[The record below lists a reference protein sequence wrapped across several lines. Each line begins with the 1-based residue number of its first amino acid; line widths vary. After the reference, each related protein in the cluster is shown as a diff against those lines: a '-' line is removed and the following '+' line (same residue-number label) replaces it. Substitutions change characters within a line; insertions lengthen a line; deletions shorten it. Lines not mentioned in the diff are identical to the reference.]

1 MAKKLSCS
9 NETRVALVESGLASM
24 KEDLIEIK
32 LQLRSFIETADKK
45 YATKEE
51 LADKLSLIQDRVTET
66 RSQLQKIGD
75 VVAKWGP
82 ILAIVAYILFG
93 KVI

>member
-1 MAKKLSCS
+1 MARKTLCS
-9 NETRVALVESGLASM
+9 NETRVALVESGLSSM

-32 LQLRSFIETADKK
+32 LQLRTFIETADKK

-51 LADKLSLIQDRVTET
+51 LTDKLAALKDTVSDTK
-66 RSQLQKIGD
+66 SQLQKIGD
-75 VVAKWGP
+75 VIAKWGP
-82 ILAIVAYILFG
+82 IIAIVAYILFG